1 MTLRTRIDRLE
12 ADFGADGEVGLEELV
27 RYSMATVRDLAFE
40 ARLAR
45 STLGRLIAE
54 TVHNARARAA
64 IAGAA

>member
-1 MTLRTRIDRLE
+1 MTLLPRIKKLE
-12 ADFGADGEVGLEELV
+12 ANFGADDEVSHEELV
-27 RYSMATVRDLAFE
+27 LYSMARVRDPVFE

-54 TVHNARARAA
+54 TMRTARARAA